1 MRSDEEL
8 MAAYVAGDRSSFDEL
23 FRRYAP
29 VLLAVLQRQIRSPQ
43 DARDLVQQT
52 FLQLHRARRDFD
64 QKAKLRPWIFT
75 IALNLRR
82 EYFRRQKRRP
92 EAPLELD
99 GRSDPAVPPHDL
111 TRDEL
116 ARTVRHAIDQL
127 PAAHQE
133 VIVLHWF
140 EGLSF
145 PEISEIV
152 GASLSAVKVRAHRGY
167 VALRKVLS
175 ASPAEGRRPQTEPS
189 ASPAEGR
196 RPQTEP
202 SASPAEGR
210 RPQTRPFGN
219 PSGGSGISGED

>member
-29 VLLAVLQRQIRSPQ
+29 ILFSILQRQLGSVH

-52 FLQLHRARRDFD
+52 FLQLHRARADFD
-64 QKAKLRPWIFT
+64 QTARLRPWLFT
-75 IALNLRR
+75 IALNLKR
-82 EYFRRQKRRP
+82 EHFRRQNRRP

-99 GRSDPAVPPHDL
+99 GRTDPAVLPHDI
-111 TRDEL
+111 TRDEVD
-116 ARTVRHAIDQL
+116 RSVRRAVDQL
-127 PAAHQE
+127 PADHRE

-167 VALRKVLS
+167 VALRKIL
-175 ASPAEGRRPQTEPS
+175 EPNS
-189 ASPAEGR
+189 
-196 RPQTEP
+196 
-202 SASPAEGR
+202 
-210 RPQTRPFGN
+210 GN
-219 PSGGSGISGED
+219 PSPGSGISGEG

>member
-1 MRSDEEL
+1 LRSDEEL

-29 VLLAVLQRQIRSPQ
+29 ILLSVLQRQMHSAD

-64 QKAKLRPWIFT
+64 QKARLRPWLFT
-75 IALNLRR
+75 IALNLKR

-99 GRSDPAVPPHDL
+99 GRSDPAVLPHDL
-111 TRDEL
+111 TKDEL
-116 ARTVRHAIDQL
+116 DRTVRRAIEEL
-127 PAAHQE
+127 PRDYRE

-145 PEISEIV
+145 PEISSLL
-152 GASLSAVKVRAHRGY
+152 GASVSAVKVRAHRGY
-167 VALRKVLS
+167 VALRKALEP
-175 ASPAEGRRPQTEPS
+175 PAGPPGEPQQKPEGS
-189 ASPAEGR
+189 
-196 RPQTEP
+196 
-202 SASPAEGR
+202 
-210 RPQTRPFGN
+210 GN
-219 PSGGSGISGED
+219 PPGGSGIPDQG